1 MNLNDVRGKLDVLA
15 ANQKQLEWLRSLP
28 QADFLADVRNLDS
41 TLHRLQTSIQALLD
55 IAAYVV
61 GSLKLGTPQHT
72 ADIIFALRDAS
83 LLDSTAADNYAT
95 MIAFRNRVVHLYN
108 RIDPGIVY
116 EILNKHISDLQDFH
130 KTLVEVI
137 LRHPDPSTTK
147 GPA

>member
-28 QADFLADVRNLDS
+28 QADFVADVRNLDS

-55 IAAYVV
+55 LAAYVV
-61 GSLKLGTPQHT
+61 GSLKLGTPQHN
-72 ADIIFALRDAS
+72 ADIIFALRDAA
-83 LLDSTAADNYAT
+83 LLDSKAADNYVT
-95 MIAFRNRVVHLYN
+95 VVAFRNRVVHLYN

-116 EILNKHISDLQDFH
+116 EILLKHLADLESFR

-137 LRHPDPSTTK
+137 LRHPDAPIGKEPS
-147 GPA
+147 